1 MTHPVVGFEIGGR
14 DVEGLRRFYQDLFG
28 WKIDMV
34 RCDRGVVDTG
44 EGLPGEVVGFTPGV
58 SVVVRVASLVAALD
72 RVAELGGTCT
82 ADPTP
87 VKGVGTVAHVRDPAG
102 NVIGLLRM
110 DERTT

>member
-1 MTHPVVGFEIGGR
+1 MGAATVAFGR
-14 DVEGLRRFYQDLFG
+14 TTGRRAARDSEGKR
-28 WKIDMV
+28 KE
-34 RCDRGVVDTG
+34 RGHD
-44 EGLPGEVVGFTPGV
+44 
-58 SVVVRVASLVAALD
+58 VRVASLVAALD

-82 ADPTP
+82 ADPTR